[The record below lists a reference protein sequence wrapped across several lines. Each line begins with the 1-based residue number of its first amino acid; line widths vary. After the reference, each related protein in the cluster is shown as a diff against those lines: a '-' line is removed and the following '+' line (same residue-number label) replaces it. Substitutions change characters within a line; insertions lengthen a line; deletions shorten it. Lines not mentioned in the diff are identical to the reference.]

1 MLGGKIRFEGL
12 RGVGTVEL
20 DLMPNQRVYTL
31 IGTNGVGKTKTLEA
45 LFQVLFLTNK
55 LVRGKKTG
63 NNPSSFNPDQL
74 CFDVL
79 VTNQNEHNKPKAL
92 VTGTAQ
98 LPAFFPALLTN
109 EPVVFLGAQ
118 NRSVLSSKKYPPE
131 LVGSFAQRQ
140 DKYLGDVLNSMATPE
155 QFSGLNMGS
164 NLDAWFVKVAQS
176 ATPFQKAEDNRA
188 IELYTVLD
196 LMRKIDSRIDPKFLE
211 ISGDGRVSLQVDGQK
226 RELAQLSTGYASI
239 LKMLQAIVSGYG
251 YFTNEQQLQ
260 QVRGIVLIDEIESHL
275 HLSWQK
281 RIIPL
286 LKLLFPNTTFVITTH
301 SPLVLAQLN
310 TGEAYRL
317 LARDQ
322 DGVVRTHT
330 INAPNKHVL
339 ADVLQEAFEVD
350 INKVR
355 QDSQSDEEK
364 MAAKQA
370 LLKFL
375 ESEWGAKA

>member
-20 DLMPNQRVYTL
+20 DLMLNQRVYTL

-45 LFQVLFLTNK
+45 LFQVLFLTNE
-55 LVRGKKTG
+55 LVREKKTD
-63 NNPSSFNPDQL
+63 NNPSVFDPDQL
-74 CFDVL
+74 YFDEVF
-79 VTNQNEHNKPKAL
+79 TNQQTHNKPEKSL
-92 VTGTAQ
+92 LGTTQ
-98 LPAFFPALLTN
+98 IRSIFPGIKTA
-109 EPVVFLGAQ
+109 EPVIFLGAQ
-118 NRSVLSSKKYPPE
+118 HRGLVVSEKY
-131 LVGSFAQRQ
+131 
-140 DKYLGDVLNSMATPE
+140 TPE
-155 QFSGLNMGS
+155 YVGLLQQRRDSYFDLVLKSIGNSASFSSLNMAG
-164 NLDAWFVKVAQS
+164 NLDAWFTKVALSNNPYQ
-176 ATPFQKAEDNRA
+176 TPEDNRGV
-188 IELYTVLD
+188 EVKTVLS
-196 LMRKIDSRIDPKFLE
+196 LMHQIDSRIDPDFLLFA
-211 ISGDGRVSLQVDGQK
+211 GDGRVSLQVDGQK

-251 YFTNEQQLQ
+251 YFTNEQQLR

-275 HLSWQK
+275 HLSWQAG
-281 RIIPL
+281 IIPL
-286 LKLLFPNTTFVITTH
+286 LKRLFPNTTFVITTH

-310 TGEAYRL
+310 TGEAYR

-375 ESEWGAKA
+375 ESEWGAGA

>member
-45 LFQVLFLTNK
+45 LFQVLFLQNPAVPPVFNK
-55 LVRGKKTG
+55 NDLVFRSVGTPDDRL
-63 NNPSSFNPDQL
+63 NNQ
-74 CFDVL
+74 
-79 VTNQNEHNKPKAL
+79 
-92 VTGTAQ
+92 
-98 LPAFFPALLTN
+98 
-109 EPVVFLGAQ
+109 PVIFLGAQ
-118 NRSVLSSKKYPPE
+118 NRSLLSAQAYTPE
-131 LVGSFAQRQ
+131 LLGSFAQRQ
-140 DKYLGDVLNSMATPE
+140 ENYLHGVLQGMADPE
-155 QFSGLNMGS
+155 QFSGLNMGD
-164 NLDAWFVKVAQS
+164 NLNAWFVKIAQS
-176 ATPFQKAEDNRA
+176 ATPFQKAEDNRLVE
-188 IELYTVLD
+188 INTVLG
-196 LMRKIDSRIDPKFLE
+196 LMHEIDPRIDPKFLE
-211 ISGDGRVSLQVDGQK
+211 ISGDGRVSLLVDGQK

-275 HLSWQK
+275 HLSWQAG
-281 RIIPL
+281 IIPL
-286 LKLLFPNTTFVITTH
+286 LKRLFPNTTFVITTH

-317 LARDQ
+317 ARDQ
-322 DGVVRTHT
+322 DGVVRTHP

-375 ESEWGAKA
+375 ESEWEAKA